1 MFRLIKSGKEY
12 MLLIICSV
20 CFFADSISQ
29 QTNTSLYLQTSEM
42 SDAMIQFDADKAS
55 ILRFYAAGSSRS
67 TFGRQTG
74 INYNTPERRNRLL
87 QLITD
92 NLNNLKKLPFE
103 KWNSNGQVDYI
114 LFKRNLENE
123 QYQLLQE
130 EKLYVQIAPLLP
142 FADKLMELQKP
153 RRRGLNVN
161 GEAVA
166 KSLNDIN
173 KEIVTAIGKLKKG
186 DSLESAQANMTAIA
200 ANALQTSLKDYF
212 NFYNDYDPL
221 FSW

>member
-1 MFRLIKSGKEY
+1 M
-12 MLLIICSV
+12 
-20 CFFADSISQ
+20 A
-29 QTNTSLYLQTSEM
+29 
-42 SDAMIQFDADKAS
+42 DAMIQYDADKAS

-74 INYNTPERRNRLL
+74 NNYNTPERRNRLL
-87 QLITD
+87 QLITE
-92 NLNNLKKLPFE
+92 NLNKLKKLPFE
-103 KWNSNGQVDYI
+103 KWDINGQVDYI

-130 EKLYVQIAPLLP
+130 EKLYVQVAPALP

-161 GEAVA
+161 GETVA

-173 KEIVTAIGKLKKG
+173 KEIVTAIVKLKKEIVWNLHKPIWLPMLRLHYRHRLKIILIFTTITIRFLAG
-186 DSLESAQANMTAIA
+186 GCPKPIAKQTACSHCFQK
-200 ANALQTSLKDYF
+200 L
-212 NFYNDYDPL
+212 
-221 FSW
+221 